1 MSRRCNLQGKR
12 FVQIRNPW
20 VRFQHRTIGEMVR
33 QAREDG
39 VLPDMD
45 STEGAFDEDKDANID
60 PYANPT
66 TDPMDL
72 MNEGLLT
79 ETAAMKA
86 CAKAAQ
92 DAAKVAETSQTS
104 VETQPKPEE

>member
-1 MSRRCNLQGKR
+1 MSRRCNIPGKK

-45 STEGAFDEDKDANID
+45 STEGAFDEDKDGTID

-72 MNEGLLT
+72 MNEGLLA

-86 CAKAAQ
+86 SAKAAQ
-92 DAAKVAETSQTS
+92 DAAKAAETSQTS
-104 VETQPKPEE
+104 VDTQSKQKE